1 MPVSPIDPVAAVKL
15 TYDAFK
21 KLVGYFGK
29 RKDQKDLK
37 RRIDAAW
44 RELVKG
50 DAADSVIIEAALAAA
65 KAAGDTSDEHVRL
78 DRTYRHSKKKPS
90 KKPKK
95 KATRQRKKKK
105 APARKKRRR

>member
-1 MPVSPIDPVAAVKL
+1 MPVSPVDPVAAVKL

-29 RKDQKDLK
+29 RKDEKDLK

-50 DAADSVIIEAALAAA
+50 DAADEVVIKAALAAA
-65 KAAGDTSDEHVRL
+65 KAAGDTSDDHVRL
-78 DRTYRHSKKKPS
+78 DQTYRHSRKKTP

-95 KATRQRKKKK
+95 KATRERKRKS
-105 APARKKRRR
+105 APRRKRKR